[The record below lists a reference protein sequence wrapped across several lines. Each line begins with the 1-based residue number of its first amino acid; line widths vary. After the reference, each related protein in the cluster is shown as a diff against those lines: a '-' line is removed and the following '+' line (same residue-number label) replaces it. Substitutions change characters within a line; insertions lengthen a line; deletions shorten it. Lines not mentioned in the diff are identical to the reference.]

1 MSVLSICQALEA
13 TWIGTQV
20 RETYWGYAAPQIAHM
35 LGMALFG
42 GAVVVDDLRL
52 LGRLR
57 RPAFSEL
64 SKQLIP
70 LKWLGFVV
78 VVGSGVA
85 LFMSDATRLYRNWAF
100 LVKAVLL
107 LLVALNAWILR
118 ALVYRDLAKWDQSA
132 DPPTGAK
139 RSASLSLLLWL
150 AIIVTSRLIGFVEPE
165 Y

>member
-1 MSVLSICQALEA
+1 MSILSICQALEA
-13 TWIGTQV
+13 TWIGTVV
-20 RETYWGYAAPQIAHM
+20 RETYWGYATPQLLHL

-57 RPAFSEL
+57 RPSFSEL
-64 SKQLIP
+64 SRQMMP
-70 LKWLGFVV
+70 LKWLGFIV

-85 LFMSDATRLYRNWAF
+85 LFMSDATRLYRNRAF

-107 LLVALNAWILR
+107 LLIAINAWLFR
-118 ALVYRDLAKWDQSA
+118 SVVYRGIE
-132 DPPTGAK
+132 PPPAGAK
-139 RSASLSLLLWL
+139 VSAILSLFLWI
-150 AIIVTSRLIGFVEPE
+150 AIIVTSRLIGFVGPE

>member
-20 RETYWGYAAPQIAHM
+20 RETYWGYAAPQIAHL

-64 SKQLIP
+64 SHQLVP

-78 VVGSGVA
+78 VVGSGLA

-100 LVKAVLL
+100 LVKAALL
-107 LLVALNAWILR
+107 LLVALNAGVFR
-118 ALVYRDLAKWDQSA
+118 AAVYRSVEPLPPSAKVSA
-132 DPPTGAK
+132 G
-139 RSASLSLLLWL
+139 LSLLLWC
-150 AIIVTSRLIGFVEPE
+150 AIIVTSRLIGFVGPE

>member
-13 TWIGTQV
+13 TWIGTMV
-20 RETYWGYAAPQIAHM
+20 RETYWGYATPQLAHL

-64 SKQLIP
+64 SKQLMP
-70 LKWLGFVV
+70 LKWLGFIV
-78 VVGSGVA
+78 VVGSGLA

-100 LVKAVLL
+100 LVKAALL
-107 LLVALNAWILR
+107 LLVALNAGVFR
-118 ALVYRDLAKWDQSA
+118 AAVYRSVEPLPPSAKVSA
-132 DPPTGAK
+132 G
-139 RSASLSLLLWL
+139 LSLLLWF
-150 AIIVTSRLIGFVEPE
+150 AIIVTSRLIGFVGPE

>member
-13 TWIGTQV
+13 TWIGTVV
-20 RETYWGYAAPQIAHM
+20 RETYWGYASPQLAHL

-42 GAVVVDDLRL
+42 GAVVMDDLRL

-64 SKQLIP
+64 SKQLMP
-70 LKWLGFVV
+70 LKWLGFIV
-78 VVGSGVA
+78 VVGSGLA

-107 LLVALNAWILR
+107 LLIALNAWIFR
-118 ALVYRDLAKWDQSA
+118 SVVYRDVEPLPPSAKV
-132 DPPTGAK
+132 
-139 RSASLSLLLWL
+139 SASLSLLLWF
-150 AIIVTSRLIGFVEPE
+150 AIIVTSRLIGFVGPE

>member
-64 SKQLIP
+64 SNQLMP
-70 LKWLGFVV
+70 LKWLGR
-78 VVGSGVA
+78 G
-85 LFMSDATRLYRNWAF
+85 
-100 LVKAVLL
+100 
-107 LLVALNAWILR
+107 
-118 ALVYRDLAKWDQSA
+118 
-132 DPPTGAK
+132 
-139 RSASLSLLLWL
+139 
-150 AIIVTSRLIGFVEPE
+150 
-165 Y
+165 

>member
-1 MSVLSICQALEA
+1 M
-13 TWIGTQV
+13 
-20 RETYWGYAAPQIAHM
+20 
-35 LGMALFG
+35 
-42 GAVVVDDLRL
+42 DNLRL
-52 LGRLR
+52 LGLLR

-64 SKQLIP
+64 SKQLMP

-78 VVGSGVA
+78 VVGSGLA

-107 LLVALNAWILR
+107 LLVALNAWVFR
-118 ALVYRDLAKWDQSA
+118 AVVYRDIAKWDQSA

>member
-20 RETYWGYAAPQIAHM
+20 CETYWGYAAPQITHM
-35 LGMALFG
+35 LSMALFG

-64 SKQLIP
+64 SKQLLP
-70 LKWLGFVV
+70 LKWLGFIV
-78 VVGSGVA
+78 VVGSGLA

-107 LLVALNAWILR
+107 LLVALNAGIFR
-118 ALVYRDLAKWDQSA
+118 AVIYRDVAKWDQST
-132 DPPTGAK
+132 DPPGAAK
-139 RSASLSLLLWL
+139 LSASLSLLLWF
-150 AIIVTSRLIGFVEPE
+150 AIIVASRLIGFVGPE

>member
-20 RETYWGYAAPQIAHM
+20 RETYWGYAAPQIAHL

-64 SKQLIP
+64 SHQLVP

-78 VVGSGVA
+78 VVGSGLA

-100 LVKAVLL
+100 LVKAALL
-107 LLVALNAWILR
+107 LLVALNAGVFR
-118 ALVYRDLAKWDQSA
+118 AAVYRGVEPLPPSAKVSA
-132 DPPTGAK
+132 G
-139 RSASLSLLLWL
+139 LSLLLWF
-150 AIIVTSRLIGFVEPE
+150 AIIVTSRLIGFVGPE

>member
-13 TWIGTQV
+13 TWIGTMV
-20 RETYWGYAAPQIAHM
+20 RETYWGYATPQLAHL

-64 SKQLIP
+64 SKQLMP
-70 LKWLGFVV
+70 LKWLGFIV
-78 VVGSGVA
+78 VVGSGLA
-85 LFMSDATRLYRNWAF
+85 LFMSDATRLYRNGAF
-100 LVKAVLL
+100 LVKAFLL
-107 LLVALNAWILR
+107 LLVAVNAGIFR
-118 ALVYRDLAKWDQSA
+118 ARVYPDVAQSVEMPAAAKL
-132 DPPTGAK
+132 
-139 RSASLSLLLWL
+139 SASLSLLLWF
-150 AIIVTSRLIGFVEPE
+150 AIIVTSRLIGFVGPE

>member
-20 RETYWGYAAPQIAHM
+20 RETYWGYAAPQIAHL

-64 SKQLIP
+64 SHQLVP

-78 VVGSGVA
+78 VVGSGLA

-100 LVKAVLL
+100 LVKAALL
-107 LLVALNAWILR
+107 LLVALNAGVFR
-118 ALVYRDLAKWDQSA
+118 AAVYRSVEPLPPSAKVSA
-132 DPPTGAK
+132 G
-139 RSASLSLLLWL
+139 LSLLLWF
-150 AIIVTSRLIGFVEPE
+150 AIIVTSRLIGFVGPE

>member
-20 RETYWGYAAPQIAHM
+20 RETYWGYAAPQIAHL

-64 SKQLIP
+64 SKQLMP

-78 VVGSGVA
+78 VVGSGLA

-107 LLVALNAWILR
+107 FLVALNAGIFR
-118 ALVYRDLAKWDQSA
+118 SVVYRDVEPLPPSAKVSA
-132 DPPTGAK
+132 G
-139 RSASLSLLLWL
+139 LSLLLWF
-150 AIIVTSRLIGFVEPE
+150 AIIVMSRLIGFVGPE

>member
-20 RETYWGYAAPQIAHM
+20 RETYWGYAAPQIAHL

-64 SKQLIP
+64 SNQLMP
-70 LKWLGFVV
+70 LKWLGFAV
-78 VVGSGVA
+78 VVGSGLA

-100 LVKAVLL
+100 LVKAALL
-107 LLVALNAWILR
+107 LLVALNAGVFR
-118 ALVYRDLAKWDQSA
+118 VAVYRGVEPLPPSAKVSA
-132 DPPTGAK
+132 G
-139 RSASLSLLLWL
+139 LSLLLWF
-150 AIIVTSRLIGFVEPE
+150 AIIVASRLIGFVGPE

>member
-13 TWIGTQV
+13 TWIGTMV
-20 RETYWGYAAPQIAHM
+20 RETYWGYATPQLAHL

-64 SKQLIP
+64 SKQLMP
-70 LKWLGFVV
+70 LKWLGFIV
-78 VVGSGVA
+78 VVGSGLA

-100 LVKAVLL
+100 LVKAALL
-107 LLVALNAWILR
+107 LLIALNARIFR
-118 ALVYRDLAKWDQSA
+118 ARVYPDVAKSVEMPA
-132 DPPTGAK
+132 AAK
-139 RSASLSLLLWL
+139 LSASLSLLLWF
-150 AIIVTSRLIGFVEPE
+150 AIIVTSRLIGFVGPE

>member
-1 MSVLSICQALEA
+1 MSVLSMCQTLEA

-20 RETYWGYAAPQIAHM
+20 RETYWGYAAPQIAHL

-64 SKQLIP
+64 SNQLMP

-78 VVGSGVA
+78 VVGSGLA

-107 LLVALNAWILR
+107 LLVALNAGIFR
-118 ALVYRDLAKWDQSA
+118 AVIYRGVAKWDQSA
-132 DPPTGAK
+132 DPPGAA
-139 RSASLSLLLWL
+139 RLSASLSLLLWF
-150 AIIVTSRLIGFVEPE
+150 AIIVASRLIGFVGPE

>member
-13 TWIGTQV
+13 TWIGTVV
-20 RETYWGYAAPQIAHM
+20 RETYWGYATPQLLHL

-57 RPAFSEL
+57 RPEFSEL
-64 SKQLIP
+64 SRQLMP

-78 VVGSGVA
+78 VVGSGLA

-100 LVKAVLL
+100 LVKALLL
-107 LLVALNAWILR
+107 LLVALNAWIFR
-118 ALVYRDLAKWDQSA
+118 AAVYRDLAKSGEM
-132 DPPTGAK
+132 PFGAK
-139 RSASLSLLLWL
+139 FSAALSLLLWFT
-150 AIIVTSRLIGFVEPE
+150 IIVASRLIGFVGPE

>member
-1 MSVLSICQALEA
+1 MSVLAICQALEA
-13 TWIGTQV
+13 TWIGTVV
-20 RETYWGYAAPQIAHM
+20 RETYWGYATPQLAHL

-42 GAVVVDDLRL
+42 GAVVMDDLRL

-64 SKQLIP
+64 SKQLMP
-70 LKWLGFVV
+70 LKWLGFIV
-78 VVGSGVA
+78 VVGSGLA

-107 LLVALNAWILR
+107 LLIALNAWIFR
-118 ALVYRDLAKWDQSA
+118 SIVYRDIEPLPPSAKL
-132 DPPTGAK
+132 
-139 RSASLSLLLWL
+139 SASLSLLLWF
-150 AIIVTSRLIGFVEPE
+150 AIIAMSRLIGFVGPE

>member
-13 TWIGTQV
+13 TWIGTVV
-20 RETYWGYAAPQIAHM
+20 RETYWGYASPQLAHL

-42 GAVVVDDLRL
+42 GAVVMDDLSL
-52 LGRLR
+52 LGRLK

-64 SKQLIP
+64 SKQLMP
-70 LKWLGFVV
+70 LKWLGFIV
-78 VVGSGVA
+78 VVGSGLA

-107 LLVALNAWILR
+107 LLIALNAWIFR
-118 ALVYRDLAKWDQSA
+118 SVVYRGVEPLRPSAKV
-132 DPPTGAK
+132 
-139 RSASLSLLLWL
+139 SASLSLLLWF
-150 AIIVTSRLIGFVEPE
+150 AIIVTSRLIGFVGPE

>member
-13 TWIGTQV
+13 TWIGTVV
-20 RETYWGYAAPQIAHM
+20 RETYWGYASPQLAHL

-42 GAVVVDDLRL
+42 GAVVMDDLRL

-64 SKQLIP
+64 SKQLMP
-70 LKWLGFVV
+70 LKWLGFIV
-78 VVGSGVA
+78 VVGSGLA

-107 LLVALNAWILR
+107 LLIALNAWVFR
-118 ALVYRDLAKWDQSA
+118 SMVYRDIEPPPSAKVSA
-132 DPPTGAK
+132 
-139 RSASLSLLLWL
+139 RLSLLLWF
-150 AIIVTSRLIGFVEPE
+150 AIIVMSRLIGFVGPE